1 MMPAV
6 GSRYS
11 SLPWWRHQMET
22 FSASLAICVWNSS
35 VTGELP
41 AQRSVTR
48 SYDAF
53 FDLRLNK
60 CLSKESWGWWFETPS
75 RPVWRH
81 CNTVY
86 VLVCVQPLWSRHSA
100 DYEVRMIYQS
110 AINIYNVTY
119 VFADLTRLFD
129 IAFRLESFPSV
140 HYLNWNKKR
149 IDSVNHSLILLTSF
163 RLAPKV
169 SLMLTKQLVKYGWKD
184 HTNPFN
190 TQDSNI
196 SDRIPQFGLYKT
208 ITVPGF
214 NMTSKGGQ
222 LQC

>member
-1 MMPAV
+1 MPAV

-22 FSASLAICVWNSS
+22 FSASLAIWVWNSS

-60 CLSKESWGWWFETPS
+60 RLSKESWGWWFETPS
-75 RPVWRH
+75 RPVWLH

-86 VLVCVQPLWSRHSA
+86 VPVYVQPLWSRHSA

-110 AINIYNVTY
+110 AINIYNVTDI
-119 VFADLTRLFD
+119 FADLTRLFN

-140 HYLNWNKKR
+140 QNLNWNKKPYWQGELLADY
-149 IDSVNHSLILLTSF
+149 IDIFS
-163 RLAPKV
+163 AC
-169 SLMLTKQLVKYGWKD
+169 
-184 HTNPFN
+184 
-190 TQDSNI
+190 
-196 SDRIPQFGLYKT
+196 
-208 ITVPGF
+208 
-214 NMTSKGGQ
+214 SKGIPNVSKATSEIWMKRSHKS
-222 LQC
+222 L